1 MASQEKSIEEPQE
14 KVIIS
19 NSVGSLLRASRMKL
33 ELDLRDVA
41 ETLNIRFIYLEAIE
55 DGRYEDLPGAV
66 YVVGFI
72 RSYADYLGLD
82 SEEVV
87 RSYKNEETSQS
98 GKTELIFPVPIPQS
112 SIPGG
117 AVMLIGVVVSL
128 LVYVGWYTSTTKD
141 GPLSGLVSDVP
152 ERLSEFNEKTNSL
165 VELKSVEKNNTVNPN
180 NRNGKKEEKSTEI
193 NQNKPTALPQS
204 GSDQKKVV
212 NKFVEESANDN
223 SSVVSQKEP
232 TKINK
237 QETTES
243 IVEDDQKNKPPVT
256 EAVQTA
262 SADELAPKIKKEVM
276 TQETG
281 IIKPQINLDNAAASV
296 QSANLIDDENSTSNE
311 NKIDND
317 SDGSRILVK
326 ALKNSWIQVRD
337 NKAKKLL
344 LTKLLRAGESY
355 SVPNQ
360 PDLVLLTGNAGA
372 LEILVDG
379 KSVPGLGPPG
389 TIRKNVIL
397 DPEKLRQGEAIR

>member
-232 TKINK
+232 TRINN

-262 SADELAPKIKKEVM
+262 SADELAPKIKNEVM

>member
-87 RSYKNEETSQS
+87 RSYKNEESSQS

-152 ERLSEFNEKTNSL
+152 ERLNEFNEKTNSL
-165 VELKSVEKNNTVNPN
+165 VELKSVEKNNTVNLN

-193 NQNKPTALPQS
+193 NQSKPTALPQS

-223 SSVVSQKEP
+223 ASIVSQKEP

-281 IIKPQINLDNAAASV
+281 IVKPQINLDNAAASV
-296 QSANLIDDENSTSNE
+296 QSANLIDDEDSTSNE
-311 NKIDND
+311 NKIDNN

-344 LTKLLRAGESY
+344 LTKLLRAGDSY

>member
-1 MASQEKSIEEPQE
+1 MASQEKSNEEPQE

-87 RSYKNEETSQS
+87 RSYKNEESSQS

-165 VELKSVEKNNTVNPN
+165 VELKSVEKNNTVNLN
-180 NRNGKKEEKSTEI
+180 NRN
-193 NQNKPTALPQS
+193 
-204 GSDQKKVV
+204 D
-212 NKFVEESANDN
+212 
-223 SSVVSQKEP
+223 
-232 TKINK
+232 
-237 QETTES
+237 
-243 IVEDDQKNKPPVT
+243 
-256 EAVQTA
+256 
-262 SADELAPKIKKEVM
+262 
-276 TQETG
+276 
-281 IIKPQINLDNAAASV
+281 
-296 QSANLIDDENSTSNE
+296 
-311 NKIDND
+311 
-317 SDGSRILVK
+317 
-326 ALKNSWIQVRD
+326 
-337 NKAKKLL
+337 
-344 LTKLLRAGESY
+344 
-355 SVPNQ
+355 
-360 PDLVLLTGNAGA
+360 
-372 LEILVDG
+372 
-379 KSVPGLGPPG
+379 
-389 TIRKNVIL
+389 
-397 DPEKLRQGEAIR
+397 

>member
-19 NSVGSLLRASRMKL
+19 NSVGSLLRASRMKH

-72 RSYADYLGLD
+72 RSYADFLGLD

-87 RSYKNEETSQS
+87 RSYKNEGSSQS

-152 ERLSEFNEKTNSL
+152 ERLNEFNEKTNSL
-165 VELKSVEKNNTVNPN
+165 VELKSVEKNNTVNLN

-193 NQNKPTALPQS
+193 NQNKPPAFPQS

-212 NKFVEESANDN
+212 NKFIEESANDN
-223 SSVVSQKEP
+223 TSVVSQKEP

-237 QETTES
+237 QETTEI

-256 EAVQTA
+256 KAVQTE
-262 SADELAPKIKKEVM
+262 SADELAPKIKNEVM
-276 TQETG
+276 TQETA
-281 IIKPQINLDNAAASV
+281 IVKPQIIDNAAASV
-296 QSANLIDDENSTSNE
+296 QSANLIEDENSTSNE

-344 LTKLLRAGESY
+344 LTKLLRAGDSY

>member
-72 RSYADYLGLD
+72 RSYADFLGLD

-87 RSYKNEETSQS
+87 RSYKNEGSSQS

-152 ERLSEFNEKTNSL
+152 ERLNEFNEKTNSL
-165 VELKSVEKNNTVNPN
+165 VELKSVEKNNTVNLK
-180 NRNGKKEEKSTEI
+180 RNGKKEEKSTEI
-193 NQNKPTALPQS
+193 NQNKPPAFPQS

-212 NKFVEESANDN
+212 NKFIEESANDN
-223 SSVVSQKEP
+223 TSVVSQKEP

-256 EAVQTA
+256 EAVQTE
-262 SADELAPKIKKEVM
+262 SADELAPKIKNEVM

-281 IIKPQINLDNAAASV
+281 IVKPQIIDNAAASV
-296 QSANLIDDENSTSNE
+296 QSANLIEDENSTSNE

-344 LTKLLRAGESY
+344 LTKLLRAGDSY

>member
-1 MASQEKSIEEPQE
+1 M
-14 KVIIS
+14 
-19 NSVGSLLRASRMKL
+19 
-33 ELDLRDVA
+33 
-41 ETLNIRFIYLEAIE
+41 
-55 DGRYEDLPGAV
+55 
-66 YVVGFI
+66 

-87 RSYKNEETSQS
+87 RIYKNEGSSQS

-117 AVMLIGVVVSL
+117 AVILIGVIVFF

-141 GPLSGLVSDVP
+141 GPISGLVSNVP
-152 ERLSEFNEKTNSL
+152 ERLNELNEKTKSSAELNSA
-165 VELKSVEKNNTVNPN
+165 EKNNTENLN
-180 NRNGKKEEKSTEI
+180 NKTDTKEGKSTEI
-193 NQNKPTALPQS
+193 NRDKPSALSQSVSVQNKA
-204 GSDQKKVV
+204 V
-212 NKFVEESANDN
+212 NKFVEESSNEN
-223 SSVVSQKEP
+223 SAIVSQKEP
-232 TKINK
+232 TKKNQ
-237 QETTES
+237 QEKTEAL
-243 IVEDDQKNKPPVT
+243 VEANQKIKPLVT
-256 EAVQTA
+256 EAVQTG
-262 SADELAPKIKKEVM
+262 SADEQAPKIKNEVSP
-276 TQETG
+276 QVSG
-281 IIKPQINLDNAAASV
+281 IPKTKINGDNSAASV
-296 QSANLIDDENSTSNE
+296 QSANLIDDENGTSNE

-317 SDGSRILVK
+317 GDVSRILVK

-344 LTKLLRAGESY
+344 LTKLLRAGDSY